1 MTAETAAFMC
11 MRSVATL
18 CQSRPCARC
27 VPGWMSSCQTWL
39 HARRFA
45 CARGATMNERLYQ
58 RDWREVLL
66 DAMNSPRLSVK
77 DQEFIGSLLA
87 RSGKY
92 QLSQPQLA
100 WLEDIEHKV
109 YAAG

>member
-1 MTAETAAFMC
+1 
-11 MRSVATL
+11 
-18 CQSRPCARC
+18 
-27 VPGWMSSCQTWL
+27 MS
-39 HARRFA
+39 
-45 CARGATMNERLYQ
+45 ERLQQ

-66 DAMNSPRLSVK
+66 DAMNSPRLNHA

-92 QLSQPQLA
+92 QLTTLQLA
-100 WLEDIEHKV
+100 WLHTIENKI

>member
-1 MTAETAAFMC
+1 
-11 MRSVATL
+11 
-18 CQSRPCARC
+18 
-27 VPGWMSSCQTWL
+27 MS
-39 HARRFA
+39 
-45 CARGATMNERLYQ
+45 ERLYQ

-66 DAMNSPRLSVK
+66 DAMNSPRLGDRDREFVQSV
-77 DQEFIGSLLA
+77 LA

-100 WLEDIEHKV
+100 WLEDIENKV

>member
-1 MTAETAAFMC
+1 MT
-11 MRSVATL
+11 
-18 CQSRPCARC
+18 
-27 VPGWMSSCQTWL
+27 
-39 HARRFA
+39 
-45 CARGATMNERLYQ
+45 ERLYQ

-66 DAMNSPRLSVK
+66 DAMNSPRLNAK
-77 DQEFIGSLLA
+77 DREFITSLLA